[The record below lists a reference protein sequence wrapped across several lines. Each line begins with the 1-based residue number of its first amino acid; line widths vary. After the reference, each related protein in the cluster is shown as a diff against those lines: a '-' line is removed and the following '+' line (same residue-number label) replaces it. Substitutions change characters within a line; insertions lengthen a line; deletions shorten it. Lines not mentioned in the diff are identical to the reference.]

1 MMRAGFAL
9 LAVPLLVSCGGSS
22 EQSAPP
28 PTTVSAITS
37 VTPAPRA
44 SAPAATPS
52 RAVSPRPTAPTATP
66 RQVDL
71 ARLVVRSATFTRR
84 SPRDW
89 DRQRVGA
96 FDVERFVSKLSGT
109 PQEDRQLLARTGF
122 VRGYVS
128 IRMSSDDRRLAV
140 YLYRFRSHEGAV
152 TLQNRFWGQYEHG
165 DTFTVRGI
173 SRTWT
178 DSGLTKKSSPTR
190 FTAGANVNFVVGNV
204 LAQVTVTESSQT
216 IDGLRP
222 DTRLAAAISNLQQDL
237 LKAAG

>member
-9 LAVPLLVSCGGSS
+9 LAVPLLVSCGGSP
-22 EQSAPP
+22 EQSGPP
-28 PTTVSAITS
+28 PTVSATIS

-52 RAVSPRPTAPTATP
+52 RAVSPAPTAPTATP
-66 RQVDL
+66 RRDDL
-71 ARLVVRSATFTRR
+71 ARLVVRSATFTRP
-84 SPRDW
+84 STRDW
-89 DRQRVGA
+89 DRQRVGP

-109 PQEDRQLLARTGF
+109 PMQDRQLLTRTGF
-122 VRGYVS
+122 VHGHVS
-128 IRMSSDDRRLAV
+128 IRMSSDDRRLVV

-152 TLQNRFWGQYEHG
+152 TLQNRFWAQYEHG

-178 DSGLTKKSSPTR
+178 DSGLKKKSSPTL
-190 FTAGANVNFVVGNV
+190 FTADANANFVVGNV
-204 LAQVTVTESSQT
+204 LAQVTVTESSKT

-237 LKAAG
+237 LEAAG